1 MKMIPYQQHQQQQ
14 QQQQQIISQ
23 LPPSSNGTTYEEIE
37 NGIDFILS
45 HLKEPIIFP
54 RKISTQKSEHKQFE
68 VKDKEGIIKSF
79 KYSNFIDC
87 KINAF
92 PILKE
97 NYTKWTP
104 NLLFIDLDFKILN
117 LKKP

>member
-1 MKMIPYQQHQQQQ
+1 MA
-14 QQQQQIISQ
+14 
-23 LPPSSNGTTYEEIE
+23 LPMRTNGTTYEEIE

-92 PILKE
+92 
-97 NYTKWTP
+97 
-104 NLLFIDLDFKILN
+104 LFERKLYKMDTQTFCSLI
-117 LKKP
+117 